1 MDILLDRKE
10 LIPRFFEEQRDLTIS
25 ALSYACRAGSA
36 EMVRSILINYTDV
49 SLYEAVSEEL
59 LAMKFSLVPQG
70 LLAKDASKSSAPAQV
85 IFQLCFTS
93 GFTPEQLIPGSP
105 LIEELNNRLSYSKA
119 KSARLWLESHCRAP
133 TAALK
138 SFTSCAEGGVRRALT
153 ETSCSASAYD
163 LCDT

>member
-49 SLYEAVSEEL
+49 SLYEA
-59 LAMKFSLVPQG
+59 G

-105 LIEELNNRLSYSKA
+105 LIKELNNRLSYSKA
-119 KSARLWLESHCRAP
+119 KSARKC
-133 TAALK
+133 
-138 SFTSCAEGGVRRALT
+138 
-153 ETSCSASAYD
+153 
-163 LCDT
+163 